1 MKLTEEQIQ
10 QEVKRKIPKKLAGGK
25 YYAVWNEKQGDVTK
39 AYIYYRDKLL
49 FITLAQNDHWDTYDA
64 KEKKW
69 GKKTVSYIEGWGCTR
84 ENKVE
89 FETVREIQT
98 RISSKKSAEREARKR
113 SEIDCLMEQA
123 RPLTKDFIQ
132 WAKRHMTKRMIF
144 QVEDRHK
151 GYCTC
156 CEKVVAVPEPLKH
169 KGKVMCPECG
179 KRLEIWS
186 NNKLPK
192 SEARTFA
199 LFQNI
204 KTGTMCRYVIL
215 NRNFNVFKYLDVEDY
230 HDVDLFGESLRVVV
244 ENGHRQYWYEK
255 RYAGYADMMK
265 WRRNNCKKWICS
277 MNWPGYYA
285 YYQRGKRS
293 NCVPIYRK
301 NLKSVLNR
309 TVIRYTGTDIIN
321 EYKNYA
327 RYPEESYAYFDI
339 LEAMGK
345 SPQLESLYKIGLKK
359 LSMSLIKDEYIGW
372 GRELHKYLHISKELF
387 RDIRTGKIHCDSQYE
402 LNDLRLYE
410 EVTHDQEQVKKM
422 QRLSME
428 TRNIKKLFED
438 AGLPIGKTLRY
449 LEQKQDL
456 ITYMDYIRMAM
467 ELNYDLKDSFVR
479 YPRNLEEAH
488 NAALEVKEEEKRQK
502 ELEQAKEDDES
513 ILSKMKKKYKK
524 FTMQIGDYLIRPAM
538 SATELVL
545 EGQKLHH
552 CVGRTW
558 YREKILEETSYILF
572 LRRKE
577 TPDESYY
584 TLEVTPQG
592 QIIQAYGFLDSKPD
606 WEQIKPIVE
615 QVGKEVEKRWKASCR
630 GKEAATY
637 VAPVA

>member
-265 WRRNNCKKWICS
+265 WQRNNCKKWIYS

-387 RDIRTGKIHCDSQYE
+387 RSIQTGKIPCDSLYE
-402 LNDLRLYE
+402 LKLLRLYE
-410 EVTHDQEQVKKM
+410 EVTHDQEQIEILQKISLDRRDIDMLFKEA
-422 QRLSME
+422 RLP
-428 TRNIKKLFED
+428 L
-438 AGLPIGKTLRY
+438 GKTLRY
-449 LEQKQDL
+449 MRKAAEPYL
-456 ITYMDYIRMAM
+456 DYIRMALQ
-467 ELNYDLKDSFVR
+467 LNYNLADDFVR
-479 YPRNLEEAH
+479 YPRNLAVAHDEAIEVRDEQRRMEEFKKA
-488 NAALEVKEEEKRQK
+488 KEEDKGVI
-502 ELEQAKEDDES
+502 A
-513 ILSKMKKKYKK
+513 KMKKVRKK
-524 FTMQIGDYLIRPAM
+524 LTMQIDDYLIRPAM
-538 SATELVL
+538 SNTELVK
-545 EGQKLHH
+545 EGQELHH
-552 CVGRTW
+552 CVGCGR
-558 YREKILEETSYILF
+558 YKNKILQGTSYILF
-572 LRRKE
+572 LRHKK
-577 TPDESYY
+577 TPDEAYY
-584 TLEVTPQG
+584 TLEVTPKG
-592 QIIQAYGFLDSKPD
+592 KVVQAFGIRDTKPD